1 MGRSILGVLA
11 GLVVGIVL
19 VALVETLG
27 MRLIPPPPGMDP
39 TDPASIAAAMRN
51 MPIGSFLFVL
61 AAWFLG
67 TGVGV
72 STAMRFARSDARW
85 PGLAVGGVILAATLY
100 NLWMIPHPVWV
111 AAVGVVGIIVITV
124 VVARPGG
131 TVAGLGESAQ

>member
-1 MGRSILGVLA
+1 MGRSILGVLV

-39 TDPASIAAAMRN
+39 TDPASIAAAMRHL
-51 MPIGSFLFVL
+51 PIESFLFVL

-67 TGVGV
+67 AGVGA

-85 PGLAVGGVILAATLY
+85 PGLSVGGVILAATLY
-100 NLWMIPHPVWV
+100 NLWTIPHPVWV
-111 AAVGVVGIIVITV
+111 AVVGVVGILVITV
-124 VVARPGG
+124 AAARPRG
-131 TVAGLGESAQ
+131 TTASPPE